1 MIKRTLILTLLVF
14 VHCLS
19 NAQKLNYGLEA
30 GYIYN
35 HLSVSQYKSS
45 GRNGFKVGG
54 LIYLTLSNN
63 LSFESGLS
71 YIRKGGSTYGNS
83 LLGTDISKIKFS
95 SMDYLQIPLMI
106 GYKFNLHQNF
116 SIKPEAGI
124 YYAIGLQGDTYITGI
139 DAFWQPYETRVST
152 FSDGYGKPYRP
163 CNRNDV
169 GLSFSVNISYKHV
182 GIKLGYDMG
191 LTNATYYG
199 NGKHRTLSMSAI
211 YWIKQ

>member
-14 VHCLS
+14 VYCIG

-45 GRNGFKVGG
+45 DRNGFKVGG
-54 LIYLTLSNN
+54 LIDFTLNNN

-83 LLGTDISKIKFS
+83 LLGTDVSKIKFS

-116 SIKPEAGI
+116 TIIPEAGI
-124 YYAIGLQGDTYITGI
+124 YYAVGLQGDTYITDI
-139 DAFWQPYETRVST
+139 DSFEQPYEARVST

-169 GLSFSVNISYKHV
+169 GLSVSVNISYKHV

-191 LTNATYYG
+191 LTTATYYG
-199 NGKHRTLSMSAI
+199 NGKHSTLSMSAI
-211 YWIKQ
+211 YWIKH